1 MKVVRL
7 ANLQFLLLKGYEIY
21 LDNVIEDAAC
31 ISDLKNL
38 KAEIKEADHLDNVPD
53 DVDLESY
60 SAGLSSAIEIV
71 DSLIER
77 IKKE

>member
-31 ISDLKNL
+31 ISDLENL
-38 KAEIKEADHLDNVPD
+38 KDEIKETDHWDKVPD

-60 SAGLSSAIEIV
+60 SAGLTSAIEII
-71 DSLIER
+71 DSFIER
-77 IKKE
+77 LK